1 MKKRMITEKLIEE
14 FKNNLRMEEK
24 SLATIS
30 KYIHD
35 VNVFSE
41 YTNGQCITKDIVIQ
55 YKEYLLKNYA
65 IRSVNSMLASINCL
79 FAFLGWNDCSVKSIK
94 IQRQIFRSAEKELT
108 KQEYFRLVQAAKSK
122 GNKRLYLLLQTICGT
137 GIRVSEL
144 KFITVEAVKSG
155 EAIVSN
161 KGKTRSV
168 FIVRNLQ
175 NKLMHYIKEIGITT
189 GIVFRTSKGN
199 PISRSNIW
207 KDMKN
212 LCTQANVNPNKVFPH
227 NLRHLFARTFYSI
240 EKDIA
245 KLADILGHSGI
256 DTTRIYIM
264 ATGCEHQQRM
274 ENLRLII

>member
-55 YKEYLLKNYA
+55 YKEYLSKNYA

-155 EAIVSN
+155 QAIVSN
-161 KGKTRSV
+161 KGK
-168 FIVRNLQ
+168 N
-175 NKLMHYIKEIGITT
+175 
-189 GIVFRTSKGN
+189 
-199 PISRSNIW
+199 
-207 KDMKN
+207 
-212 LCTQANVNPNKVFPH
+212 
-227 NLRHLFARTFYSI
+227 
-240 EKDIA
+240 
-245 KLADILGHSGI
+245 
-256 DTTRIYIM
+256 
-264 ATGCEHQQRM
+264 
-274 ENLRLII
+274 